1 MSGDRLTTAAELDAL
16 PEGTAVIDGEGYQA
30 SKQPEGWVYSDSTS
44 GQTPFTSVLM
54 AAYFSPFRV
63 KAVAR

>member
-1 MSGDRLTTAAELDAL
+1 MSGDRLTTASELDAL

-30 SKQPEGWVYSDSTS
+30 SKQPDGWVYSDST
-44 GQTPFTSVLM
+44 GEQPFTSVLM

-63 KAVAR
+63 KRATR